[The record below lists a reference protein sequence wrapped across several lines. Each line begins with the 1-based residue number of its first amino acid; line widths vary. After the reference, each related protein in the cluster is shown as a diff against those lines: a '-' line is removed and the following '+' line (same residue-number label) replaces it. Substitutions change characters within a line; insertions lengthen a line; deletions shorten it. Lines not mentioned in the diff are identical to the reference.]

1 MQVGSSNNAQH
12 SATRY
17 QLVFRLEININI
29 SLGNNKY
36 CTQILSLALRSTT
49 FTCYILCIEICWKS
63 LYSDSEE
70 THILF
75 LMLLDTNFTFLF
87 DSKIY
92 ALVHEVPLMFL
103 SDVWSNRWI
112 DLTDIVLNINISVA
126 SVLCNIIT
134 IHWTLMLTRL
144 ALISS

>member
-75 LMLLDTNFTFLF
+75 LMLLDTNFCLIPRFML
-87 DSKIY
+87 
-92 ALVHEVPLMFL
+92 LVHEVPLMFL
-103 SDVWSNRWI
+103 SDVWSSRWI

-126 SVLCNIIT
+126 SVLCNIT

-144 ALISS
+144 TLISS